1 MYGPGAV
8 VDGSSRSGTG
18 VADLIIGPG
27 VDAGPDGELR
37 SAMAYDMYQEII
49 LQHYRSPRN
58 FGPLEG
64 ADLAGEE
71 SNPLC
76 GDRIQVQLKLDPTR
90 QLVAEVRFNGDGCAI
105 SMASA
110 SMLTE
115 KVKGA
120 TLDAVGKLTRDDVLK
135 LLGIPLSPVRVKCAL
150 TGFAAL
156 GRALHP
162 GQSADE
168 PGGAGAAVP

>member
-1 MYGPGAV
+1 
-8 VDGSSRSGTG
+8 
-18 VADLIIGPG
+18 
-27 VDAGPDGELR
+27 
-37 SAMAYDMYQEII
+37 MAYDMYQEVI
-49 LQHYRSPRN
+49 LQHYRTPKN

-64 ADLAGEE
+64 ANRVGEE

-76 GDRIQVQLKLDPTR
+76 GDHITMRLHVDSGSQKIDQI
-90 QLVAEVRFNGDGCAI
+90 RFEGDGCAI
-105 SMASA
+105 SVASA

-115 KVKGA
+115 KVQGL
-120 TLDAVGKLTRDDVLK
+120 TLEQANHLSRDDVLQ

-162 GQSADE
+162 ES
-168 PGGAGAAVP
+168 PPSSS